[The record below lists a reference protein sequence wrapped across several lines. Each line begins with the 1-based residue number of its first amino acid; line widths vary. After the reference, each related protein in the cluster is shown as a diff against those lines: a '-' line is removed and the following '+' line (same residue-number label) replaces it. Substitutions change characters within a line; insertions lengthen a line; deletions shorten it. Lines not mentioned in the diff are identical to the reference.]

1 MNNPLLSIVVPIYN
15 VEKFLPHCIDS
26 LIAQTYH
33 NIEIV
38 LVDDGSPDKC
48 GEICDQYAA
57 KDSRI
62 KVIYTKNAGVNE
74 ARITGFKE
82 SKGEYITFVDS
93 DDYVSPLYVER
104 LYWPIKEKGVALSC
118 VQWIN
123 VKGNIQRKDNR
134 LRHGYFDRRGIED
147 ILRTDF
153 LFNYKKKKTA
163 YNLGL
168 CCKMIKREYLVGAM
182 ENARRLWLG
191 EDLIA
196 NLYLA
201 YRIPSMYILDEYLYY
216 YVQHG
221 SQSTRNGSLKAWNNQ
236 VEQWKRIL
244 ELDEEKY
251 LSNQLP
257 YRILAFMKVFVR
269 NNIEQRTPIAVFD
282 DNMKCAIE
290 NDISKVYFLNYEFQS
305 LRRGDKLF
313 FYIVKSGNYKALYFL
328 FKVALPVRKFYKSLH
343 ELLM

>member
-1 MNNPLLSIVVPIYN
+1 MKQPLISIIVPIYN
-15 VEKFLPHCIDS
+15 VEEFLPHCIDS
-26 LIAQTYH
+26 LIIQTYH

-62 KVIYTKNAGVNE
+62 KVIHKINSGVNE
-74 ARITGFKE
+74 ARIKGFKE

-93 DDYVSPLYVER
+93 DDYVNPLYVER
-104 LYWPIKEKGVALSC
+104 LYWPIKEKGVALSG

-123 VKGNIQRKDNR
+123 VKGNIQRKDYR
-134 LRHGYFDRRGIED
+134 LRNGYFDRQGIED

-153 LFNYKKKKTA
+153 LFNYQTKKTA

-168 CCKMIKREYLVGAM
+168 CCKMIKREYLVGTM
-182 ENARRLWLG
+182 ENARGLWIG

-196 NLYLA
+196 NLCLA
-201 YRIPSMYILDEYLYY
+201 YRIPSLYILDEYLYY
-216 YVQHG
+216 YVQHD

-236 VEQWKRIL
+236 VEQWKRIK

-269 NNIEQRTPIAVFD
+269 NNIEQRTPIAIFD

-290 NDISKVYFLNYEFQS
+290 NNISKVYFLNYDFHS
-305 LRRGDKLF
+305 LRSGDKLF
-313 FYIVKSGNYKALYFL
+313 FYIVKSGKYKTLFFL
-328 FKVALPVRKFYKSLH
+328 FKVALPIRKFYKNLL
-343 ELLM
+343 ELIM